1 MSDKG
6 RGPVWISSK
15 RFVARL
21 VDWRLDANNRQVS
34 NPYVITSM
42 VIVCFVFIALR
53 LSLSGIKATPR
64 QVCERQSKTFRLVKL
79 WKRLNE
85 SEFKAV
91 FGDSQ
96 KFFGRYVVLFVS
108 KATSR
113 KVGFVASE
121 SEAVY
126 NFIVGTFAGEHY
138 RKASVR
144 VPSFPTARRL
154 KCGERDMWLLF

>member
-6 RGPVWISSK
+6 RGPVWISSE

-64 QVCERQSKTFRLVKL
+64 QVCERQSKT
-79 WKRLNE
+79 
-85 SEFKAV
+85 
-91 FGDSQ
+91 
-96 KFFGRYVVLFVS
+96 
-108 KATSR
+108 
-113 KVGFVASE
+113 
-121 SEAVY
+121 
-126 NFIVGTFAGEHY
+126 
-138 RKASVR
+138 
-144 VPSFPTARRL
+144 
-154 KCGERDMWLLF
+154 